1 MNDSEP
7 LELCIENRAIHL
19 PENFPVEAKNSV
31 FVTTSSRG
39 CLMLYQMH
47 DWGALR
53 DKLFTVNL
61 DSERARLEVRS
72 VIANVEECEVGR
84 GRNLV
89 LSGHL
94 AQVGQLSNR
103 VLWVPRDNHIE
114 LWNPRLFIT

>member
-19 PENFPVEAKNSV
+19 PESFPVEANNSV
-31 FVTTSSRG
+31 FVTASSRG

-47 DWGALR
+47 DWKPLR
-53 DKLFTVNL
+53 DKLFTLNL
-61 DSERARLEVRS
+61 VSERARLEVRY
-72 VIANVEECEVGR
+72 VIATGEEWEVDR

-89 LSGHL
+89 LSRHL
-94 AQVGQLSNR
+94 AKVGQLSNR